1 MVRARRLRSAGAR
14 VAGLIRAL
22 GLRAALTGGGRGC
35 GLRRGAHGLERNRAA
50 GRGSAEGPTGRP
62 TAGTSADAGFF
73 ARRRAP
79 RPAGRCDAHA
89 SARPPISLGGDFP
102 DGSARG
108 GDGVNSRRP
117 LLGWLLVGP
126 SLIGVAAFMILPVV
140 LAFVVSLFRWDLLG
154 TRRFIGLENYQTLIT
169 GGALGNSL
177 LVTGIFT
184 LISVPVSLA
193 IGLLLATQL
202 VRALPGS
209 AIVRVLVVIPWV
221 CAPLALGVVWK
232 WIFQPSVGALNQIL
246 GVRIEWLTDP
256 SLALP
261 AVAFVAIWQNVG
273 YISLFF
279 QAGLTRI
286 PDSIYE
292 AARIDGAA
300 PWQSMLYMTI
310 PLLRP
315 TTFFLAVTQV
325 VASFQVFDMVFA
337 LTGGGPQHR
346 TEVIAS
352 LIYNEAFVASRLGRA
367 SAVAVILFLLLVVI
381 TLIQQRWFSKRI
393 TYDMS

>member
-1 MVRARRLRSAGAR
+1 MNA
-14 VAGLIRAL
+14 
-22 GLRAALTGGGRGC
+22 
-35 GLRRGAHGLERNRAA
+35 
-50 GRGSAEGPTGRP
+50 
-62 TAGTSADAGFF
+62 
-73 ARRRAP
+73 
-79 RPAGRCDAHA
+79 
-89 SARPPISLGGDFP
+89 
-102 DGSARG
+102 
-108 GDGVNSRRP
+108 RRP
-117 LLGWLLVGP
+117 LIGWLLIAP
-126 SLIGVAAFMILPVV
+126 SLIGVTAFLILPVV
-140 LAFVVSLFRWDLLG
+140 LAFVISLFNWDLLG
-154 TRRFIGLENYQTLIT
+154 TRQFVGLDNYTTLIS
-169 GGALGNSL
+169 GGTLTNSL
-177 LVTGIFT
+177 LVTAIFT

-193 IGLLLATQL
+193 LGLALATQL

-209 AIVRVLVVIPWV
+209 AIVRVIVVIPWV

-256 SLALP
+256 QLALP

-279 QAGLTRI
+279 QAGLGKI
-286 PDSIYE
+286 PTSIYE
-292 AARIDGAA
+292 AARLDGAGS
-300 PWQSMLYMTI
+300 WQQMWHMTI

-337 LTGGGPQHR
+337 LTGGGPQRR

-352 LIYNEAFVASRLGRA
+352 LIYNEAFEASRLGRA
-367 SAVAVILFLLLVVI
+367 SAVAVILFVILVVI
-381 TLIQQRWFSKRI
+381 TLIQQRYFSRRI

>member
-1 MVRARRLRSAGAR
+1 M
-14 VAGLIRAL
+14 
-22 GLRAALTGGGRGC
+22 
-35 GLRRGAHGLERNRAA
+35 
-50 GRGSAEGPTGRP
+50 
-62 TAGTSADAGFF
+62 
-73 ARRRAP
+73 
-79 RPAGRCDAHA
+79 
-89 SARPPISLGGDFP
+89 
-102 DGSARG
+102 
-108 GDGVNSRRP
+108 NSRRP
-117 LLGWLLVGP
+117 LVGWLLIAP
-126 SLIGVAAFMILPVV
+126 SLIGVTCFLILPVV
-140 LAFVVSLFRWDLLG
+140 LAFVVSLFHWDLLG
-154 TRRFIGLENYQTLIT
+154 TRRFLGLDNYVSLLSD
-169 GGALGNSL
+169 GALVNSL
-177 LVTGIFT
+177 LVTAIFT

-193 IGLLLATQL
+193 IGLVLATQL

-209 AIVRVLVVIPWV
+209 AIVRVIVVIPWV

-286 PDSIYE
+286 PGSIYE
-292 AARIDGAA
+292 ASRIDGASA
-300 PWQSMLYMTI
+300 AQQLWFMTI

-325 VASFQVFDMVFA
+325 VASFQVFDMVYA

-352 LIYNEAFVASRLGRA
+352 LIYNEAFGASRLGRA

-381 TLIQQRWFSKRI
+381 TVIQQRWFSKRI

>member
-1 MVRARRLRSAGAR
+1 M
-14 VAGLIRAL
+14 
-22 GLRAALTGGGRGC
+22 
-35 GLRRGAHGLERNRAA
+35 
-50 GRGSAEGPTGRP
+50 
-62 TAGTSADAGFF
+62 
-73 ARRRAP
+73 
-79 RPAGRCDAHA
+79 
-89 SARPPISLGGDFP
+89 
-102 DGSARG
+102 
-108 GDGVNSRRP
+108 NSRRP
-117 LLGWLLVGP
+117 LLGWLLIAP
-126 SLIGVAAFMILPVV
+126 SLIGVSAFLILPVL
-140 LAFVVSLFRWDLLG
+140 LAFIVSLFRWDLLG
-154 TRRFIGLENYQTLIT
+154 TRQFIGLENYQSLL
-169 GGALGNSL
+169 GDGALPNSL

-184 LISVPVSLA
+184 LISVPLSLA
-193 IGLLLATQL
+193 LGLILATQL

-256 SLALP
+256 ALALP

-286 PDSIYE
+286 PGSIYE
-292 AARIDGAA
+292 AARIDGAGPA
-300 PWQSMLYMTI
+300 QQLWFMTI

-352 LIYNEAFVASRLGRA
+352 LIYNEAFVSSRLGRA

-381 TLIQQRWFSKRI
+381 TVAQQRWFSRRI

>member
-1 MVRARRLRSAGAR
+1 M
-14 VAGLIRAL
+14 
-22 GLRAALTGGGRGC
+22 
-35 GLRRGAHGLERNRAA
+35 
-50 GRGSAEGPTGRP
+50 
-62 TAGTSADAGFF
+62 
-73 ARRRAP
+73 
-79 RPAGRCDAHA
+79 
-89 SARPPISLGGDFP
+89 
-102 DGSARG
+102 
-108 GDGVNSRRP
+108 NSRRP
-117 LLGWLLVGP
+117 LLGWLLIAP
-126 SLIGVAAFMILPVV
+126 SLIGVTAFLILPVL
-140 LAFVVSLFRWDLLG
+140 LAFLVSLFRWDLLG
-154 TRRFIGLENYQTLIT
+154 SREFVGLENYA
-169 GGALGNSL
+169 ALLTSGSLANSL
-177 LVTGIFT
+177 LVTALFT

-193 IGLLLATQL
+193 IGLVLATQL

-209 AIVRVLVVIPWV
+209 AIVRVIVVIPWV

-279 QAGLTRI
+279 QAGLSRI
-286 PDSIYE
+286 PGSIYE
-292 AARIDGAA
+292 AARLDGAGPA
-300 PWQSMLYMTI
+300 QQLWHMTI

-325 VASFQVFDMVFA
+325 VASFQVFDTVFA

-352 LIYNEAFVASRLGRA
+352 LIYQEAFVSSRLGRA
-367 SAVAVILFLLLVVI
+367 SAIAVILFLLLVAI
-381 TLIQQRWFSKRI
+381 TLVQQRWFSRRI

>member
-1 MVRARRLRSAGAR
+1 MNA
-14 VAGLIRAL
+14 
-22 GLRAALTGGGRGC
+22 
-35 GLRRGAHGLERNRAA
+35 
-50 GRGSAEGPTGRP
+50 
-62 TAGTSADAGFF
+62 
-73 ARRRAP
+73 
-79 RPAGRCDAHA
+79 
-89 SARPPISLGGDFP
+89 
-102 DGSARG
+102 
-108 GDGVNSRRP
+108 RRP
-117 LLGWLLVGP
+117 LLGWLLIAP
-126 SLIGVAAFMILPVV
+126 SLIGVTAFLILPVL

-154 TRRFIGLENYQTLIT
+154 TRDFIGLDNYASLLAD
-169 GGALGNSL
+169 GALINSL
-177 LVTGIFT
+177 VVTALFT
-184 LISVPVSLA
+184 LISVPVSIALGLA
-193 IGLLLATQL
+193 LASQL

-209 AIVRVLVVIPWV
+209 AIVRVIVVVPWV

-279 QAGLTRI
+279 QAGLSRI
-286 PDSIYE
+286 PGSIYE
-292 AARIDGAA
+292 AARIDGAG
-300 PWQSMLYMTI
+300 PWRTMRYMTI

-352 LIYNEAFVASRLGRA
+352 LIYNEAFVSSRLGRA

-381 TLIQQRWFSKRI
+381 TVAQQRWFSRRI

>member
-1 MVRARRLRSAGAR
+1 MNA
-14 VAGLIRAL
+14 
-22 GLRAALTGGGRGC
+22 
-35 GLRRGAHGLERNRAA
+35 
-50 GRGSAEGPTGRP
+50 
-62 TAGTSADAGFF
+62 
-73 ARRRAP
+73 
-79 RPAGRCDAHA
+79 
-89 SARPPISLGGDFP
+89 
-102 DGSARG
+102 
-108 GDGVNSRRP
+108 RRP
-117 LLGWLLVGP
+117 LIGWLLIAP
-126 SLIGVAAFMILPVV
+126 SLIGVTAFLILPVI
-140 LAFVVSLFRWDLLG
+140 LAFVISLFNWDLLG
-154 TRRFIGLENYQTLIT
+154 TRQFVGLDNYTTLIS
-169 GGALGNSL
+169 GGTLTNSL
-177 LVTGIFT
+177 LVTAIFT

-193 IGLLLATQL
+193 LGLALATQL

-209 AIVRVLVVIPWV
+209 AIVRVIVVIPWV

-256 SLALP
+256 QLALP

-279 QAGLTRI
+279 QAGLGKI
-286 PDSIYE
+286 PTSIYE
-292 AARIDGAA
+292 AARLDGAGS
-300 PWQSMLYMTI
+300 WQQMWHMTI

-352 LIYNEAFVASRLGRA
+352 LIYNEAFEASRLGRA
-367 SAVAVILFLLLVVI
+367 SAVAVILFVILVVI
-381 TLIQQRWFSKRI
+381 TLIQQRYFSRRI

>member
-1 MVRARRLRSAGAR
+1 MNA
-14 VAGLIRAL
+14 
-22 GLRAALTGGGRGC
+22 
-35 GLRRGAHGLERNRAA
+35 
-50 GRGSAEGPTGRP
+50 
-62 TAGTSADAGFF
+62 
-73 ARRRAP
+73 
-79 RPAGRCDAHA
+79 
-89 SARPPISLGGDFP
+89 
-102 DGSARG
+102 
-108 GDGVNSRRP
+108 RRP
-117 LLGWLLVGP
+117 LIGWLLIVP
-126 SLIGVAAFMILPVV
+126 SLIGVTAFLILPVI
-140 LAFVVSLFRWDLLG
+140 LAFVISLFNWDLLG
-154 TRRFIGLENYQTLIT
+154 TRQFVGLDNYTTLIS
-169 GGALGNSL
+169 GGTLINSL
-177 LVTGIFT
+177 LVTAIFT

-193 IGLLLATQL
+193 LGLALATQL

-209 AIVRVLVVIPWV
+209 AIVRVIVVIPWV

-256 SLALP
+256 QLALP

-279 QAGLTRI
+279 QAGLGKI
-286 PDSIYE
+286 PTSIYE
-292 AARIDGAA
+292 AARLDGAGS
-300 PWQSMLYMTI
+300 WQQMWHMTI

-337 LTGGGPQHR
+337 LTGGGPQRR

-352 LIYNEAFVASRLGRA
+352 LIYNEAFEASRLGRA
-367 SAVAVILFLLLVVI
+367 SAVAVILFVILVVI
-381 TLIQQRWFSKRI
+381 TLIQQRYFSRRI

>member
-1 MVRARRLRSAGAR
+1 M
-14 VAGLIRAL
+14 
-22 GLRAALTGGGRGC
+22 
-35 GLRRGAHGLERNRAA
+35 
-50 GRGSAEGPTGRP
+50 
-62 TAGTSADAGFF
+62 
-73 ARRRAP
+73 
-79 RPAGRCDAHA
+79 
-89 SARPPISLGGDFP
+89 
-102 DGSARG
+102 
-108 GDGVNSRRP
+108 NSRRP
-117 LLGWLLVGP
+117 LLGWLLVAP
-126 SLIGVAAFMILPVV
+126 SLIGVTAFLILPVL
-140 LAFVVSLFRWDLLG
+140 LAFLVSLFRWDLLG
-154 TRRFIGLENYQTLIT
+154 SREFVGLENYT
-169 GGALGNSL
+169 ALLTSGSLANSL
-177 LVTGIFT
+177 LVTALFT

-193 IGLLLATQL
+193 IGLVLATQL

-209 AIVRVLVVIPWV
+209 AIVRVIVVIPWV

-279 QAGLTRI
+279 QAGLSRI
-286 PDSIYE
+286 PGSIYE
-292 AARIDGAA
+292 AARLDGAGPA
-300 PWQSMLYMTI
+300 QQLWHMTI

-325 VASFQVFDMVFA
+325 VASFQVFDTVFA

-352 LIYNEAFVASRLGRA
+352 LIYQEAFVSSRLGRA
-367 SAVAVILFLLLVVI
+367 SAIAVILFLLLVAI
-381 TLIQQRWFSKRI
+381 TLVQQRWFSRRI
-393 TYDMS
+393 TYDLS

>member
-1 MVRARRLRSAGAR
+1 M
-14 VAGLIRAL
+14 
-22 GLRAALTGGGRGC
+22 
-35 GLRRGAHGLERNRAA
+35 
-50 GRGSAEGPTGRP
+50 
-62 TAGTSADAGFF
+62 
-73 ARRRAP
+73 
-79 RPAGRCDAHA
+79 
-89 SARPPISLGGDFP
+89 
-102 DGSARG
+102 
-108 GDGVNSRRP
+108 NSRRP
-117 LLGWLLVGP
+117 LLGWLLIAP
-126 SLIGVAAFMILPVV
+126 SLIGVAAFLILPVV

-154 TRRFIGLENYQTLIT
+154 TRKFIGLANYQGLLSD
-169 GGALGNSL
+169 GALFNSL
-177 LVTGIFT
+177 LVTALFT
-184 LISVPVSLA
+184 LISVPLSLA
-193 IGLLLATQL
+193 LGLMLATQL

-209 AIVRVLVVIPWV
+209 AIVRVIVVIPWV

-232 WIFQPSVGALNQIL
+232 WVFQPSVGALNQIL

-286 PDSIYE
+286 PGSIYE

-352 LIYNEAFVASRLGRA
+352 LIYHEAFVSSRLGRA
-367 SAVAVILFLLLVVI
+367 SAVAVILFLLLVLI
-381 TLIQQRWFSKRI
+381 TLAQQRWFSRRI

>member
-1 MVRARRLRSAGAR
+1 LGAGVGGGCIRGCVLARELRMVRARRLRAAGAG
-14 VAGLIRAL
+14 VAGLIGAL

-89 SARPPISLGGDFP
+89 SAHTVRAADPWSALHGARTRGAGRRGVVTRSAPSARPPISLGGDFP

-202 VRALPGS
+202 VR
-209 AIVRVLVVIPWV
+209 
-221 CAPLALGVVWK
+221 
-232 WIFQPSVGALNQIL
+232 
-246 GVRIEWLTDP
+246 
-256 SLALP
+256 
-261 AVAFVAIWQNVG
+261 
-273 YISLFF
+273 
-279 QAGLTRI
+279 
-286 PDSIYE
+286 
-292 AARIDGAA
+292 
-300 PWQSMLYMTI
+300 
-310 PLLRP
+310 
-315 TTFFLAVTQV
+315 
-325 VASFQVFDMVFA
+325 
-337 LTGGGPQHR
+337 
-346 TEVIAS
+346 
-352 LIYNEAFVASRLGRA
+352 
-367 SAVAVILFLLLVVI
+367 
-381 TLIQQRWFSKRI
+381 
-393 TYDMS
+393 

>member
-1 MVRARRLRSAGAR
+1 MNA
-14 VAGLIRAL
+14 
-22 GLRAALTGGGRGC
+22 
-35 GLRRGAHGLERNRAA
+35 
-50 GRGSAEGPTGRP
+50 
-62 TAGTSADAGFF
+62 
-73 ARRRAP
+73 
-79 RPAGRCDAHA
+79 
-89 SARPPISLGGDFP
+89 
-102 DGSARG
+102 
-108 GDGVNSRRP
+108 RRP
-117 LLGWLLVGP
+117 LLGWLLIAP
-126 SLIGVAAFMILPVV
+126 SLIGVTAFLLLPVL

-154 TRRFIGLENYQTLIT
+154 TREFIGLDNYASLL
-169 GGALGNSL
+169 GDGALANSL
-177 LVTGIFT
+177 LVTAVFT

-193 IGLLLATQL
+193 LGLLLATQL

-209 AIVRVLVVIPWV
+209 AIVRVIVVIPWV

-232 WIFQPSVGALNQIL
+232 WIFQPSVGALNQLL

-256 SLALP
+256 SLAMP

-286 PDSIYE
+286 PSSIYE
-292 AARIDGAA
+292 AARIDGAGPA
-300 PWQSMLYMTI
+300 QTMRFMTI

-315 TTFFLAVTQV
+315 TTFFLAITQV

-352 LIYNEAFVASRLGRA
+352 LIYHEAFEASRLGRA
-367 SAVAVILFLLLVVI
+367 SAVAVILFLLLVAI
-381 TLIQQRWFSKRI
+381 TLIQQRWFSRRI
-393 TYDMS
+393 TYDLS